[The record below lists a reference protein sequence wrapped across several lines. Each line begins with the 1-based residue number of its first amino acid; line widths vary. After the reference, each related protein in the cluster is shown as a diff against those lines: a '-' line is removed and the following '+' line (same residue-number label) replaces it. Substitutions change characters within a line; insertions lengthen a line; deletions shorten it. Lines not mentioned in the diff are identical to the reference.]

1 VEPEEDHGDSA
12 AVGEGRDLTEIA
24 VERQQDTCVAG
35 SLLKKLAVRQAMQVL
50 ITEMECVV
58 SMAREEPHQRREAG
72 RSQRIAI
79 ANAASG
85 ATAAAS
91 RAMGGPALA
100 ATRQSWGRRE
110 CGLTST

>member
-1 VEPEEDHGDSA
+1 MRRTGVVEPEEDHGDSA

-58 SMAREEPHQRREAG
+58 SMLVELSHHPDVDAHVGQETHSGPPLRR
-72 RSQRIAI
+72 
-79 ANAASG
+79 
-85 ATAAAS
+85 
-91 RAMGGPALA
+91 P
-100 ATRQSWGRRE
+100 
-110 CGLTST
+110 